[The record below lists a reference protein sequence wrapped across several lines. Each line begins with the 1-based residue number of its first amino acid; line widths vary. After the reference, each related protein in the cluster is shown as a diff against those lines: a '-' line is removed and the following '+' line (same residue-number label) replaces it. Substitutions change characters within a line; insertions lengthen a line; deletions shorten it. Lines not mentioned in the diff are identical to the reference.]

1 LLACFNTNIKEIF
14 TLGKEKMIDFAEMLP
29 VGMVAHGG
37 QVAQIMAEIAQR
49 QRGLPGW
56 EAFHYEKIS
65 DVAVELTGGIVSTS
79 GGSKRWLEPHD
90 CITIPFAA
98 VIAEMQAQGLLST
111 APVVDLALDGYQNT
125 EKTTQKNSTRDA
137 NLPTRVS
144 TADFTQ
150 LNVTFALP
158 ADPLERQRILQ
169 AFHLQA
175 TVLGA
180 KIIACRLE

>member
-1 LLACFNTNIKEIF
+1 ML
-14 TLGKEKMIDFAEMLP
+14 DFSEMLP

-49 QRGLPGW
+49 QRGLAGW

-65 DVAVELTGGIVSTS
+65 DAAVELTGGIVSTS

-111 APVVDLALDGYQNT
+111 AAPMIAPAIGESQESMPAAANRLAT
-125 EKTTQKNSTRDA
+125 KSA
-137 NLPTRVS
+137 HNLS
-144 TADFTQ
+144 L

-158 ADPLERQRILQ
+158 ADPQERQRILQ

-175 TVLGA
+175 DILGA
-180 KIIACRLE
+180 QIIACRLE

>member
-1 LLACFNTNIKEIF
+1 
-14 TLGKEKMIDFAEMLP
+14 MIDFSEMLP

-49 QRGLPGW
+49 QRGVPGW

-65 DVAVELTGGIVSTS
+65 DSAVELTGGIVSLS
-79 GGSKRWLEPHD
+79 SGSKRWLEPHD

-98 VIAEMQAQGLLST
+98 VIAEMKAQGLLPAST
-111 APVVDLALDGYQNT
+111 PVAQSGTGLEMVNSIAPMSQDLPL
-125 EKTTQKNSTRDA
+125 SPSDA
-137 NLPTRVS
+137 
-144 TADFTQ
+144 FK

-175 TVLGA
+175 NILGA
-180 KIIACRLE
+180 QVIACRLE

>member
-1 LLACFNTNIKEIF
+1 
-14 TLGKEKMIDFAEMLP
+14 MIDFAEMLP

-65 DVAVELTGGIVSTS
+65 DAAVELTGGIVSTS

-111 APVVDLALDGYQNT
+111 AAPVVNLALDSD
-125 EKTTQKNSTRDA
+125 KDA
-137 NLPTRVS
+137 NKASDRNRVQ
-144 TADFTQ
+144 AANQLRRVAPEDFTQ

-175 TVLGA
+175 TIMGA
-180 KIIACRLE
+180 QIIACRLE

>member
-1 LLACFNTNIKEIF
+1 
-14 TLGKEKMIDFAEMLP
+14 MVDFSEMLP

-37 QVAQIMAEIAQR
+37 LVAQIMAEIAQR
-49 QRGLPGW
+49 QRGLLGW

-65 DVAVELTGGIVSTS
+65 EAAVELTGGIVSS
-79 GGSKRWLEPHD
+79 NGGSKRWLEPHD

-111 APVVDLALDGYQNT
+111 AAPVIELALNENNEHI
-125 EKTTQKNSTRDA
+125 EKMKPAVDHGMKTSSQMH
-137 NLPTRVS
+137 
-144 TADFTQ
+144 TQ

-158 ADPLERQRILQ
+158 TDPVERQRILQ

-175 TVLGA
+175 TILGA
-180 KIIACRLE
+180 QIIACRLT

>member
-1 LLACFNTNIKEIF
+1 
-14 TLGKEKMIDFAEMLP
+14 MIDFSEMLP

-65 DVAVELTGGIVSTS
+65 DAAVELTGGIVSTS
-79 GGSKRWLEPHD
+79 AGSKRWLEPHD
-90 CITIPFAA
+90 CITISFAA

-111 APVVDLALDGYQNT
+111 AAPLTELAQDGYKTELKPVVNHGMQTSA
-125 EKTTQKNSTRDA
+125 
-137 NLPTRVS
+137 PMP
-144 TADFTQ
+144 TQ
-150 LNVTFALP
+150 LNVTFTLP
-158 ADPLERQRILQ
+158 TDPQERQRILQ

-175 TVLGA
+175 TILGA
-180 KIIACRLE
+180 QIIACRLE

>member
-1 LLACFNTNIKEIF
+1 
-14 TLGKEKMIDFAEMLP
+14 MIDFSEMLP

-49 QRGLPGW
+49 QRGVPGW

-65 DVAVELTGGIVSTS
+65 DSAVELTGGIVSDS
-79 GGSKRWLEPHD
+79 SGSKRWLEPHD

-98 VIAEMQAQGLLST
+98 VIAEMRAQGLLPT
-111 APVVDLALDGYQNT
+111 TIPVPPLGAEVETVNTPANMPQSLAMASDGL
-125 EKTTQKNSTRDA
+125 R
-137 NLPTRVS
+137 
-144 TADFTQ
+144 

-158 ADPLERQRILQ
+158 TDPQERQRILQ

-175 TVLGA
+175 NILGA
-180 KIIACRLE
+180 QVMACRLE